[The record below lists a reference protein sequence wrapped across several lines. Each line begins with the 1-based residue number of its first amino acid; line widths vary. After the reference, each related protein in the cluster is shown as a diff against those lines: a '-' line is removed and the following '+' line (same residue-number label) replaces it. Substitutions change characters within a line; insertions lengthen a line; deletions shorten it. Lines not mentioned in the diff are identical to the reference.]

1 MIDLSKVINHKH
13 NLNDLL
19 MDIHTLKKIIPCNK
33 LELEKMHE
41 NLIDLNNSIDIILK
55 SISIYE

>member
-1 MIDLSKVINHKH
+1 MIDINKVVDHKL
-13 NLNDLL
+13 NLKSLI
-19 MDIHTLKKIIPCNK
+19 MDIHTLKKIIPCDK
-33 LELEKMHE
+33 LELEKMHK